1 MVVDTAY
8 YDLLEV
14 SSTATELE
22 IKKAYRKMAIR
33 HHPDKNPDDPE
44 AAQRFQAIGEAY
56 QVLSDKS
63 LRSRYNQYGKE
74 NAVPKEGFEDPGDF
88 FEAIFGG
95 SAFLDYIGELTL
107 LKNLAKQYEI
117 NEENE
122 NESGDKTETANDT
135 ANGKKDTKDTDE
147 DTNNTKET
155 NSDIPKRKFEE
166 EEHPVSNISSGGKKL
181 ALEHGDLSSIGK
193 QLTEEERQKLIEEEK
208 QKKKQAEIDKYEEEC
223 RVRKEEIKVE
233 LIDKLVSRISL
244 WTETDKASDVTKSF
258 KEKMK
263 YEAESLKMESFGLEI
278 LHTIG
283 SIYYTKANI
292 FLKSQR
298 SFLGISGFFSSMKEK
313 GGIAMDTF
321 RTISSALDAQSTME
335 QLAKMN
341 ERKKQ
346 FLKDEEEKKKLE
358 ANGEKGEGEGEQQE
372 REQGKTN
379 ETQEASTS
387 ETDNLLDSTNEGN
400 ATNNDNSPE
409 IIRVTSQNQDKIEK
423 VEEEPV
429 PTDEDMAEMEKLLM
443 GKILAAAWKGSH
455 LEISSTV
462 RDVCDSVLY
471 DKNVPLQ
478 KRIERAEAIIMIAEI
493 FNSTERS
500 KWEAEEAR
508 VFEELVAEA
517 SQKKTNKK

>member
-1 MVVDTAY
+1 
-8 YDLLEV
+8 
-14 SSTATELE
+14 
-22 IKKAYRKMAIR
+22 
-33 HHPDKNPDDPE
+33 
-44 AAQRFQAIGEAY
+44 
-56 QVLSDKS
+56 
-63 LRSRYNQYGKE
+63 
-74 NAVPKEGFEDPGDF
+74 
-88 FEAIFGG
+88 
-95 SAFLDYIGELTL
+95 
-107 LKNLAKQYEI
+107 
-117 NEENE
+117 
-122 NESGDKTETANDT
+122 
-135 ANGKKDTKDTDE
+135 
-147 DTNNTKET
+147 
-155 NSDIPKRKFEE
+155 
-166 EEHPVSNISSGGKKL
+166 
-181 ALEHGDLSSIGK
+181 
-193 QLTEEERQKLIEEEK
+193 
-208 QKKKQAEIDKYEEEC
+208 
-223 RVRKEEIKVE
+223 
-233 LIDKLVSRISL
+233 
-244 WTETDKASDVTKSF
+244 
-258 KEKMK
+258 MK

-341 ERKKQ
+341 ERREQ

-358 ANGEKGEGEGEQQE
+358 SNGEKGEGEGEEAEERQE
-372 REQGKTN
+372 QEQTN
-379 ETQEASTS
+379 ETQEESSKKDKSKDTTTNNV
-387 ETDNLLDSTNEGN
+387 TDNAES
-400 ATNNDNSPE
+400 SPE
-409 IIRVTSQNQDKIEK
+409 IIKVTSQNQDKIEK

-471 DKNVPLQ
+471 DKNVSLQ

-508 VFEELVAEA
+508 IFEELVAEA

>member
-1 MVVDTAY
+1 
-8 YDLLEV
+8 
-14 SSTATELE
+14 
-22 IKKAYRKMAIR
+22 
-33 HHPDKNPDDPE
+33 
-44 AAQRFQAIGEAY
+44 
-56 QVLSDKS
+56 
-63 LRSRYNQYGKE
+63 
-74 NAVPKEGFEDPGDF
+74 
-88 FEAIFGG
+88 
-95 SAFLDYIGELTL
+95 
-107 LKNLAKQYEI
+107 
-117 NEENE
+117 
-122 NESGDKTETANDT
+122 
-135 ANGKKDTKDTDE
+135 
-147 DTNNTKET
+147 
-155 NSDIPKRKFEE
+155 
-166 EEHPVSNISSGGKKL
+166 
-181 ALEHGDLSSIGK
+181 
-193 QLTEEERQKLIEEEK
+193 
-208 QKKKQAEIDKYEEEC
+208 
-223 RVRKEEIKVE
+223 
-233 LIDKLVSRISL
+233 
-244 WTETDKASDVTKSF
+244 
-258 KEKMK
+258 
-263 YEAESLKMESFGLEI
+263 
-278 LHTIG
+278 
-283 SIYYTKANI
+283 
-292 FLKSQR
+292 
-298 SFLGISGFFSSMKEK
+298 
-313 GGIAMDTF
+313 
-321 RTISSALDAQSTME
+321 ME

-341 ERKKQ
+341 ERREQ

-372 REQGKTN
+372 REQGETT

-387 ETDNLLDSTNEGN
+387 ETDNLLNATNEGN

-423 VEEEPV
+423 VEKEPV

>member
-1 MVVDTAY
+1 M
-8 YDLLEV
+8 
-14 SSTATELE
+14 
-22 IKKAYRKMAIR
+22 KRMKM
-33 HHPDKNPDDPE
+33 K
-44 AAQRFQAIGEAY
+44 
-56 QVLSDKS
+56 
-63 LRSRYNQYGKE
+63 
-74 NAVPKEGFEDPGDF
+74 
-88 FEAIFGG
+88 
-95 SAFLDYIGELTL
+95 
-107 LKNLAKQYEI
+107 
-117 NEENE
+117 
-122 NESGDKTETANDT
+122 
-135 ANGKKDTKDTDE
+135 
-147 DTNNTKET
+147 T

-341 ERKKQ
+341 ERREQ

-358 ANGEKGEGEGEQQE
+358 VNGEKGEGEGEQQE

-400 ATNNDNSPE
+400 DTNNDNSPE